1 MRCQVLGKATHAR
14 RLHRFGRVEEADSSL
29 AEVPLLRR
37 EHPLVGRADEPGPD
51 DARYAQADLLPRSC
65 QSFTESTQPSSR
77 RLVQAGREPAFF
89 PCLPRKAQQPFQ
101 HVACSTAGGSFPLW
115 APPVGA
121 VTAINPGEGFLSSK
135 RLEMPELP
143 MFVLR
148 TQNAGVVRWTGH
160 CLIPCRKSTVRL
172 QPQLLD
178 PGRGLGC
185 GDLGRGPEVLRD
197 GFAPHSGNPS
207 SSRNAASSYSGS
219 MPGASC
225 GGLA

>member
-1 MRCQVLGKATHAR
+1 MRCHVLGKATHAR
-14 RLHRFGRVEEADSSL
+14 RLHWFGRVQEADSSL

-37 EHPLVGRADEPGPD
+37 KHPLVGRADEPGPNN
-51 DARYAQADLLPRSC
+51 ARYTQADLLPRSR
-65 QSFTESTQPSSR
+65 QSFTKFTEASSW
-77 RLVQAGREPAFF
+77 RLVQPRREPAFI
-89 PCLPRKAQQPFQ
+89 PSLPRKAQQPFQ
-101 HVACSTAGGSFPLW
+101 NLAGSTAGGSFTLW

-121 VTAINPGEGFLSSK
+121 VTAINPCEGFLSSK
-135 RLEMPELP
+135 RLQMPELP

-148 TQNAGVVRWTGH
+148 PQNAGVVRGAGH
-160 CLIPCRKSTVRL
+160 CFIPLRKSTVSL

-185 GDLGRGPEVLRD
+185 GDLGRRPQVLRD
-197 GFAPHSGNPS
+197 GFARHSGNPS
-207 SSRNAASSYSGS
+207 SSRNAAPSYSGS